1 MALQVLTYGQLDLSS
16 HRRISTQSDADNKYE
31 ISALP
36 PLPQPYFR
44 LAPPPPRREIVL
56 LVSVALGETPP
67 RHAGHAVQPS
77 QYAVTVPQYGVA
89 SFCTS
94 DSRRR
99 RRVEK
104 SYSL

>member
-67 RHAGHAVQPS
+67 RHAGHAVRPS
-77 QYAVTVPQYGVA
+77 QYAVAVPQYGLG
-89 SFCTS
+89 SF
-94 DSRRR
+94 
-99 RRVEK
+99 
-104 SYSL
+104 